1 MAEMINLVA
10 PDAPMPAEGE
20 PTRKPRIGQRSI
32 RFGLLD
38 NCKAN
43 ADHLLAFL
51 VAGVQRV
58 FPLASVVSLRKDNA
72 AKGAPG
78 QILDKLAAQ
87 TDFVVSA
94 MAD

>member
-1 MAEMINLVA
+1 
-10 PDAPMPAEGE
+10 
-20 PTRKPRIGQRSI
+20 
-32 RFGLLD
+32 
-38 NCKAN
+38 
-43 ADHLLAFL
+43 
-51 VAGVQRV
+51 V

>member
-1 MAEMINLVA
+1 
-10 PDAPMPAEGE
+10 MPESR
-20 PTRKPRIGQRSI
+20 PTPSE
-32 RFGLLD
+32 D
-38 NCKAN
+38 WST
-43 ADHLLAFL
+43 HLLAFL

-78 QILDKLAAQ
+78 QILDQLAAQ